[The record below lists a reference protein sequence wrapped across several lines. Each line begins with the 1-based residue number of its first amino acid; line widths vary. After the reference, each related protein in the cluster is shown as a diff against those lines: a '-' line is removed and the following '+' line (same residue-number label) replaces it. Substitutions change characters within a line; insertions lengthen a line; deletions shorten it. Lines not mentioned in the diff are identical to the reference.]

1 MDRAER
7 SGKPRA
13 PRGGGRSTLKASTKL
28 YSFPADA
35 PSGLRNE
42 GAEDARCSRS
52 SIARK
57 GEEDTFPSRIP
68 ILYNAV
74 VPSVPLPRSSKNRDA
89 LLTASLHVIVDH
101 IRIDRRAFVSISI
114 EIDGRPIFLRPP
126 MTQSGRL
133 YIYIL
138 WIVMDRCCVP

>member
-1 MDRAER
+1 MFDDVIVPFKPSRWRWITATAVER
-7 SGKPRA
+7 NGKPRV
-13 PRGGGRSTLKASTKL
+13 PRGRREEHVKASTKL

-68 ILYNAV
+68 ILYNASRPV
-74 VPSVPLPRSSKNRDA
+74 RPGLTRYRVPAKIETRFFYR
-89 LLTASLHVIVDH
+89 LLA
-101 IRIDRRAFVSISI
+101 
-114 EIDGRPIFLRPP
+114 
-126 MTQSGRL
+126 
-133 YIYIL
+133 
-138 WIVMDRCCVP
+138 